1 MKPQA
6 PAPQLSRSE
15 LAELR
20 AQTRKDGRSIVLAN
34 GAFDLLHVGHLRY
47 LRAAAEQGDYLL
59 VAVNSDASVR
69 SSKGPERPVIPEQ
82 ERLEL
87 LAALPFIDA
96 LHLFDEV
103 DVRPIIS
110 ALQPDLQ
117 AKGTDYREDT
127 VPEADF
133 LRRHGGRV
141 VIVGDPKDHSTSALV
156 KNLNSHK

>member
-6 PAPQLSRSE
+6 PTPLLSRE
-15 LAELR
+15 DLPALR
-20 AQTRKDGRSIVLAN
+20 NKTRQAGQSIVLAN

-47 LRAAAEQGDYLL
+47 LRAAAEQADVLV

-69 SSKGPERPVIPEQ
+69 LSKGPRRPLVPEQ

-87 LAALPFIDA
+87 LGALPFIDA
-96 LHLFDEV
+96 LHLFDEP
-103 DVRPIIS
+103 DVRAIIAS
-110 ALQPDLQ
+110 LQPDLQ
-117 AKGTDYREDT
+117 AKGTDYSVDS

-141 VIVGDPKDHSTSALV
+141 VIVGDPKDHSTTAMA
-156 KNLNSHK
+156 KIIGAAD